1 MCAGPE
7 ERIRSGRGGEGGG
20 GGAAEERVTVQ
31 AVSSWPTMKRYF
43 HSHFLCL
50 SLSLCS
56 LALPCLRLSPLFAT
70 GCIAYFSPGSLSP
83 PISHLPRPAT
93 APTGLSSACV
103 SICIRSVSFSPFAH
117 FHTHVSPTTLCLF
130 LWHKE
135 PSLVARSQHATGHGN
150 TASIVTCILSR
161 SRFAFR
167 LHFPLLIIATLT
179 VSFPLPLPTQQ

>member
-7 ERIRSGRGGEGGG
+7 ERIRSGRGGGGAA
-20 GGAAEERVTVQ
+20 GAAEERVTVQ

-43 HSHFLCL
+43 HSHFLV
-50 SLSLCS
+50 SLSLLSRLVLSSPFTIVCHRLHCIF
-56 LALPCLRLSPLFAT
+56 LARQQPLT
-70 GCIAYFSPGSLSP
+70 
-83 PISHLPRPAT
+83 SHLPRPAT
-93 APTGLSSACV
+93 APTGSSSACV

-117 FHTHVSPTTLCLF
+117 FHTHVSLTTLCLI